1 MSFSSEVREEV
12 KKKSFTIKNSHSKIT
27 KENGYDYKK
36 EFLKINFIYFGS
48 ISDPERFYHM
58 EFVYDSMEEAEGIR
72 DLIREFGI
80 QAGLIERKGKFVVY
94 LKDSE
99 DIFNMLSILGAHEA
113 LMKFENVRILK
124 GMREDVQRKV
134 NCETA
139 NLQKTVSASV
149 RQTEDIQYIRDHLGL
164 SQLPEPLREAAE
176 FRLSNPQAT
185 LRELAE
191 AMKPPISRSG
201 ANHRLRKLSQIAD
214 DLRLK
219 EMRRTE

>member
-1 MSFSSEVREEV
+1 
-12 KKKSFTIKNSHSKIT
+12 
-27 KENGYDYKK
+27 
-36 EFLKINFIYFGS
+36 
-48 ISDPERFYHM
+48 M